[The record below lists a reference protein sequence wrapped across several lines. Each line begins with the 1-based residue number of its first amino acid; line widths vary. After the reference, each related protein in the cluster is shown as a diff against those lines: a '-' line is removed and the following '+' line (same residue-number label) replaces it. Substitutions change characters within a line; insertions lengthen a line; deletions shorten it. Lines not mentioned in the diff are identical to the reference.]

1 MNDRFQRVVWAV
13 FAVILLGIGSAAFFI
28 ESRRVTMPVLGPL
41 RAFTLTNQL
50 GDVIRLP
57 QLRGAA
63 GAVNVIFSRCP
74 TQCPK
79 LTAQMA
85 GIQARLPSG
94 ARLITLTADPAFD
107 TPQVL
112 KRFGEP
118 YHADPAR
125 WWFLTG
131 TKAELYRFATEDL
144 LFNLLETADPA
155 KARLEDLFIHSTDFA
170 LFDRAGRLR
179 GVVHGEAPDAVDQ
192 VVHRLKQLQREPL
205 P

>member
-1 MNDRFQRVVWAV
+1 MNDRFQRVVWTV
-13 FAVILLGIGSAAFFI
+13 FAVILLGIGSVAFFK
-28 ESRRVTMPVLGPL
+28 ESRRVDMPVLGPL
-41 RAFTLTNQL
+41 RPFTLTNQL
-50 GDVIRLP
+50 GDVVRLP
-57 QLRGAA
+57 SLRGAA
-63 GAVNVIFSRCP
+63 GVVNVIFSRCP

-85 GIQARLPSG
+85 GIQARLPAG
-94 ARLITLTADPAFD
+94 ARLITLTADPSFD

-112 KRFGEP
+112 KRFSEP

-179 GVVHGEAPDAVDQ
+179 GVVHGEVPDAVDQ